1 MCDLFKQEGKKCIAL
16 SLDDV
21 YLTGKEQEELAQ
33 KHEHNKL
40 LEFRGNGRSPQ
51 YSTFHHLFLPYS
63 NVCADIVLP

>member
-33 KHEHNKL
+33 KHAHNKL
-40 LEFRGNGRSPQ
+40 LEFRGNGRSLNTLHLP
-51 YSTFHHLFLPYS
+51 TLFLY
-63 NVCADIVLP
+63 V